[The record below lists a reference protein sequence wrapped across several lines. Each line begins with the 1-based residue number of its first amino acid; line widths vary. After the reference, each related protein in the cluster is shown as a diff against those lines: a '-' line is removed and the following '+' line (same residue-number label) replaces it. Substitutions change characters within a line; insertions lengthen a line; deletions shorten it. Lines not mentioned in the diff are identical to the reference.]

1 LKAYLSFFVF
11 LNIQKE
17 NETHFRQNNSSL
29 HMKVFAELIIGMTK
43 LLETKFPWETLPK
56 QRISAERLN
65 IYHVIISLKRIELW
79 EFLQLRF
86 YAEDTII
93 YNKGG
98 SSNFSKI
105 PKHQY
110 LLYLMIAY
118 TYLYLITNNR
128 NMAND

>member
-1 LKAYLSFFVF
+1 
-11 LNIQKE
+11 
-17 NETHFRQNNSSL
+17 
-29 HMKVFAELIIGMTK
+29 M
-43 LLETKFPWETLPK
+43 
-56 QRISAERLN
+56 
-65 IYHVIISLKRIELW
+65 
-79 EFLQLRF
+79 QLRF

-128 NMAND
+128 NMANDWIEHRFFVWHKR